1 MFRKSLRVEHQF
13 VTAYSAWANG
23 VVERANREL
32 VRTLRGLLAETN
44 QRPEMWHTV
53 APLAQAI
60 INNTPSHSRLNGL
73 TPHEVMFGSPAT
85 QPLDTVLGEHPS
97 TGTGNAIQ
105 FEPSV
110 ALRRHCNQ
118 LAETLGESWTA
129 VSESRTR
136 RSRQNALARERELK
150 LVTLTSV
157 TSSLCTQ

>member
-85 QPLDTVLGEHPS
+85 QPLDTVLGEH
-97 TGTGNAIQ
+97 IQ
-105 FEPSV
+105 
-110 ALRRHCNQ
+110 
-118 LAETLGESWTA
+118 
-129 VSESRTR
+129 
-136 RSRQNALARERELK
+136 AREQKTLFNLK
-150 LVTLTSV
+150 HQLLSAAIAI
-157 TSSLCTQ
+157 S